1 MLKYREEFCSMLFQ
15 TLNERQGNYGD
26 PSESMKHIA
35 HMWSAYYDRHISPT
49 EMVSMMIMLKLARLK
64 ETPIHVD
71 SWIDI
76 AGYASIAYESILT
89 EIEDD
94 EANEDPHEHKESIDD
109 EEMDHD
115 F

>member
-1 MLKYREEFCSMLFQ
+1 
-15 TLNERQGNYGD
+15 
-26 PSESMKHIA
+26 
-35 HMWSAYYDRHISPT
+35 MWSAYYDRRISPP

-64 ETPIHVD
+64 ESPCHVD

-94 EANEDPHEHKESIDD
+94 EANEDLHEHMGNIDD
-109 EEMDHD
+109 EEMDLQSSD
-115 F
+115 Q